1 MRRGGARFALSMSTP
16 SAAPAAVGL
25 RSERGPLLLAM
36 MLSTGL
42 VAIDATILSTAVPS
56 IVDDLGGFAS
66 FPWLFSIYLLASSV
80 TTPIYAKL
88 ADTIGRKPVMLF
100 GIAAFLVGS
109 LLCGVAW
116 DMPSLIAFRAVQGI
130 GAGAILPVSMTI
142 VGDVYTLEERSRVQ
156 GYLASVWA
164 ISAVVGPTLGGV
176 FAQLDAWRWIFLV
189 NVPLCIVAGV
199 LVARRFHERVE
210 RQTHR
215 LDWLGALLLTAS
227 LSLLILGVLEG
238 GRAWA
243 WASPLSIGILGAGAV
258 LLALFVVVERRA
270 AEPILPPMLLTRR
283 LLRTTALMGLAIG
296 GGLIGLTAYVPTY
309 LEGSI
314 GLAPIWAGL
323 ALATLT
329 IGWPIAASLS
339 GRLYLRIGF
348 RATTIVGG
356 VILVLAAGALA
367 AVAGF
372 PSPWIVAVLCLLVGL
387 GFGFTAVPSVVAA
400 QASVDWSERGVVT
413 GAQMFSRSIGQAIG
427 AAVLGAL
434 ANATVDAAGGDATDP
449 ATIVGASQVVF
460 IGTAVLAVLVLAAA
474 LAMPRDRGV
483 HAVQEAEEPAARG

>member
-1 MRRGGARFALSMSTP
+1 MSTP
-16 SAAPAAVGL
+16 SPAARTAVGL

-80 TTPIYAKL
+80 TTPISAKL
-88 ADTIGRKPVMLF
+88 ADTIGRKPVMLV

-130 GAGAILPVSMTI
+130 GAGAVLPVSMTI
-142 VGDVYTLEERSRVQ
+142 VGDVYTLEERARVQ

-164 ISAVVGPTLGGV
+164 ISAVVGPTLGGI

-189 NVPLCIVAGV
+189 NVPLCILAGWLV
-199 LVARRFHERVE
+199 LSRFQERVE
-210 RQTHR
+210 RTPHR
-215 LDWLGALLLTAS
+215 LDWPGALLLTAS

-243 WASPLSIGILGAGAV
+243 WASPLSVGILAAGAV

-270 AEPILPPMLLTRR
+270 AEPILPSMLLARP

-356 VILVLAAGALA
+356 TILVVAAIALA
-367 AVAGF
+367 ALAGI
-372 PSPWIVAVLCLLVGL
+372 PSPWIVGALCLLIGL

-413 GAQMFSRSIGQAIG
+413 GAQMFARSIGQAIG
-427 AAVLGAL
+427 AAILGAL

-449 ATIVGASQVVF
+449 GTIVSASQVVF
-460 IGTAVLAVLVLAAA
+460 IGTAVLTALVLVAA
-474 LAMPRDRGV
+474 LAMPRDRGA
-483 HAVQEAEEPAARG
+483 HAPAPAAAATSD